1 MQKQSHL
8 IQSESRFL
16 DGIWLRSSGVGAPV
30 VLVHGVGMDL
40 EMWEPVAGRLRNR
53 RVIRYDLQ
61 GHGSSPKPPAPYSL
75 TDFRDQL
82 LRVADGL
89 GLDRFDLVGFSMGA
103 MIAQAF
109 AFAYPARLNRLFLL
123 NGVHDRNP
131 AESEAIRARARDV
144 LNGGY
149 RASIEAALD
158 RWFTPEFREQRP
170 DVIAAVRK
178 RMEENDLPAYA
189 AAYAVFANGDRELV
203 DAVGGIDV
211 PVLVATGEF
220 DQRSTPG
227 MAKALAA
234 RLRNARPLIIEGQRH
249 MIPLEQP
256 EALAALIDGF
266 LCTDL

>member
-1 MQKQSHL
+1 MQRQSHDGR
-8 IQSESRFL
+8 SENRFL
-16 DGIWLRSSGVGAPV
+16 DGTWVQSSGEGAPV
-30 VLVHGVGMDL
+30 VLIHGVGMDL
-40 EMWEPVAGRLRNR
+40 EMWEFVAGRLRNR

-61 GHGSSPKPPAPYSL
+61 GHGSSPKPRGPYSL

-89 GLDRFDLVGFSMGA
+89 RLERFDLVGFSMGA

-109 AFAYPARLNRLFLL
+109 AFAHPSRLNKLVLL
-123 NGVHDRNP
+123 NGVYDRSS

-149 RASIEAALD
+149 PASIEAALE
-158 RWFTPEFREQRP
+158 RWFTTEFKARRP
-170 DVIAAVRK
+170 DVIAAVRR

-189 AAYAVFANGDRELV
+189 AAYTVFANGDRELV
-203 DAVGGIDV
+203 EAIDGIDM

-220 DQRSTPG
+220 DQRSTPA

-256 EALAALIDGF
+256 EALAGLIDDF
-266 LCTDL
+266 LEG